1 MSAYLSLFSAALLV
15 LSLTANTAEHIP
27 QRTMKLTNRQ
37 FLAFSTEQQHWW
49 FKGAFAQLSH
59 YVGMSDAKQAAC
71 ILDWIEDGTNDKKSL
86 LLAYFKKY
94 PDHAPTSVIISLLK
108 RECGLG

>member
-1 MSAYLSLFSAALLV
+1 MSGYTALYGTVLLV
-15 LSLTANTAEHIP
+15 LSLTAHAVEQVP

-59 YVGMSDAKQAAC
+59 YVGMNDAKQAAC